1 MTPEA
6 DQTERDL
13 MVRAAHEMGRDFAE
27 RLSSGHRRTLAETED
42 QAAERMELLET
53 QVHVLFAMVYSIG
66 RGLSSVLDV
75 LGLDHEAAC
84 AELTGEPQ

>member
-6 DQTERDL
+6 ERTERDL
-13 MVRAAHEMGRDFAE
+13 MARVADEMGRDFAD
-27 RLSSGHRRTLAETED
+27 RLSAAHCRRLVEAED
-42 QAAERMELLET
+42 RAAERMELLET